1 MGRGEGTTLL
11 DALIRN
17 GLIVD
22 GSGKAGFKG
31 DIGIEDG
38 RIAFVQPTNGGGSA
52 TAAREQIDAAGKV
65 VCPGFVDPHSHADL
79 VLHRPDHEKLLAP
92 LVLQGIT
99 TLVGGNCG
107 LSMAPIAPAFP
118 EPVKDYL
125 NMFANVE
132 FEHDCPWNTT
142 GEFINVLE
150 SRGILLNAALLIPH
164 GLIRIG
170 CMGPERRYATDDEIR
185 AMAAVVEQ
193 SMAEGAI
200 GLSTGLQ
207 YFPGSNSD
215 SRELLAL
222 GKALKPHDGIF
233 ASHLR
238 SYSNTLPLA
247 IDEVVGVARQNEI
260 RAQISHIFQC
270 PDFGIAGPFM
280 RALIRAAAKM
290 NFVPPLPLDGPLT
303 KRIGQMMS
311 ARASGVCIGMDVM
324 PTTTAFTYLLAF
336 LPPWALI
343 GTKQEILARLKDPS
357 VRSRILHAIKHGKMK
372 WPHVEGNSWSLNM
385 IRLMGWQSVHIMAV
399 STPANKHYEGRALMD
414 IARERKQHPLDTACE
429 LIVEEA
435 GRVLVFFALAKPD
448 DALTEASTFAPIKH
462 PEISISTDTLITGLG
477 KPSHLFHGC
486 YPRFLGR
493 YVREKKL
500 LSLETA
506 IRKMTSVPADH
517 FKLIQRGQL
526 QKGYHADIVVFDPH
540 NISSKASFLHPDTP
554 PEGICLVFINGS
566 KIVDGGIV
574 AQGRH
579 GQVIRHN

>member
-1 MGRGEGTTLL
+1 MYHWEGRTLL
-11 DALIRN
+11 DVVIRN

-22 GSGKAGFKG
+22 GSGKPGFKG
-31 DIGIEDG
+31 DIGIENG
-38 RIAFVQPTNGGGSA
+38 RIAFVQPSNGSGSVA
-52 TAAREQIDAAGKV
+52 AAREQIDATGKV

-79 VLHRPDHEKLLAP
+79 ALHRRDHEKLLAP

-99 TLVGGNCG
+99 TIVGGNCG
-107 LSMAPIAPAFP
+107 FSMAPIAAAFP
-118 EPVKDYL
+118 GPVQDYV
-125 NMFANVE
+125 NIFANVD
-132 FEHDCPWNTT
+132 FEHDCSWSTT
-142 GEFINVLE
+142 GEFMGVLE

-164 GLIRIG
+164 GLVRIG

-193 SMAEGAI
+193 SMAEGAA

-207 YFPGSNSD
+207 YFPGSHSD
-215 SRELLAL
+215 SRELQAL
-222 GKALKPHDGIF
+222 GKALKPRDGIF

-247 IDEVVGVARQNEI
+247 IDELVDIARKNGI

-270 PDFGIAGPFM
+270 PDFGVAGPFM
-280 RALIRAAAKM
+280 RALIRGAARM
-290 NFVPPLPLDGPLT
+290 NFVPPVPLDGPLT

-311 ARASGVCIGMDVM
+311 ARASGARIGMDVM

-336 LPPWALI
+336 FPPWALA
-343 GTKQEILARLKDPS
+343 GTKQEVLARLTDPS
-357 VRSRILHAIKHGKMK
+357 SRSRILHDIKHGKMK

-385 IRLMGWQSVHIMAV
+385 IRLMGWESVHIMAV
-399 STPANKHYEGRALMD
+399 STPANKRYEGRGLVD
-414 IARERKQHPLDTACE
+414 IARERRQHPLDTACD
-429 LIVEEA
+429 LLVEEA
-435 GRVLVFFALAKPD
+435 GRVLVFFALAQPD
-448 DALTEASTFAPIKH
+448 DALTEASTFAPLKH
-462 PEISISTDTLITGLG
+462 PEVSISTDTLITGLG

-517 FKLIQRGQL
+517 FKLRQRGQL
-526 QKGYHADIVVFDPH
+526 QKSYHADIVVFDPQT
-540 NISSKASFLHPDTP
+540 ISSKANFLHPETP
-554 PEGICLVFINGS
+554 PIGISLVFINGR
-566 KIVDGGIV
+566 KVVAGGVV
-574 AQGRH
+574 AEGRH
-579 GQVIRHN
+579 GQVLRHN